1 MCRRGPPRTPRQ
13 PRGAVARRAAVGDR
27 RARERRMDAGDRD
40 SRTIWREKRRSPRR
54 LTRSRP
60 AAYPDRRL
68 RSGTGGPYRGT
79 DLCTMLAEMEHN
91 PAEDLPTLYRAVL
104 DRVGEL
110 EASGDRVMA
119 RRVRAQAIRIYSRAW
134 DERS

>member
-1 MCRRGPPRTPRQ
+1 
-13 PRGAVARRAAVGDR
+13 
-27 RARERRMDAGDRD
+27 
-40 SRTIWREKRRSPRR
+40 
-54 LTRSRP
+54 
-60 AAYPDRRL
+60 
-68 RSGTGGPYRGT
+68 
-79 DLCTMLAEMEHN
+79 MLAEMEHN

-134 DERS
+134 DERSRRRLQNLLRRSSSAAAGLQSARASARELSTTV

>member
-1 MCRRGPPRTPRQ
+1 
-13 PRGAVARRAAVGDR
+13 
-27 RARERRMDAGDRD
+27 
-40 SRTIWREKRRSPRR
+40 
-54 LTRSRP
+54 
-60 AAYPDRRL
+60 
-68 RSGTGGPYRGT
+68 
-79 DLCTMLAEMEHN
+79 MLAEMEHN

-134 DERS
+134 DERSRRRLQNLLRRTSTESVGHQSARASARELSTSI